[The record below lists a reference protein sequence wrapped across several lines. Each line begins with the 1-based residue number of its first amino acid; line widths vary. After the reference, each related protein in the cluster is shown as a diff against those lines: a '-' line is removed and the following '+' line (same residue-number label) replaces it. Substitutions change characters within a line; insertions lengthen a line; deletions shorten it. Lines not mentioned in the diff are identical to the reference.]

1 VSHRRDLRLVVAAV
15 LVSAAGD
22 LAAVSALAV
31 HLQRETGSGPVV
43 AALFAANW
51 LALAVG
57 APWGGALVDRL
68 DARRLLVAAS
78 LCQAVIAALLAS
90 TPGTTGVLALSALL
104 GVGAAV
110 AVPAEFALVGAIA
123 AGAGAA
129 RANARVETARAL
141 GYLLGPLAGAASV
154 TVAGVG
160 PALLLDAAS
169 FAVVAVAAVA
179 LRVRRRPV
187 PGTARPRARDGM
199 ALLTGDRVLRI
210 TVAVLVGSLLAMSTS
225 ISADVFFA
233 ATLGHGAF
241 GLGLLLTAWTAGMV
255 AGSLAAGPRIPTRL
269 LARTAV
275 AATGVQ
281 GAGKL
286 VAAALGLFAPALLLY
301 AIGGAGHGVKNVAA
315 RTLIHER
322 VPAAAHGRAFA
333 AYAALRNGA
342 ELAALA
348 LGGLLVDLAGGRG
361 TLVIAGAG
369 TVTIAV
375 LGQIRLRSASQP
387 RARAV
392 SMARRPIRFRSSGS
406 DGSSAQR
413 STSRTLSM

>member
-1 VSHRRDLRLVVAAV
+1 
-15 LVSAAGD
+15 
-22 LAAVSALAV
+22 
-31 HLQRETGSGPVV
+31 
-43 AALFAANW
+43 
-51 LALAVG
+51 
-57 APWGGALVDRL
+57 
-68 DARRLLVAAS
+68 
-78 LCQAVIAALLAS
+78 
-90 TPGTTGVLALSALL
+90 
-104 GVGAAV
+104 
-110 AVPAEFALVGAIA
+110 
-123 AGAGAA
+123 
-129 RANARVETARAL
+129 
-141 GYLLGPLAGAASV
+141 
-154 TVAGVG
+154 
-160 PALLLDAAS
+160 
-169 FAVVAVAAVA
+169 
-179 LRVRRRPV
+179 
-187 PGTARPRARDGM
+187 M

-392 SMARRPIRFRSSGS
+392 SIARRPIRFRSSGS